1 MDIEAG
7 SAIYFAVIAQTTA
20 KNYLTIFFFHL
31 VASVTDEVGVVFIS
45 VLHLVCL
52 ACTSKEVKSQRS

>member
-7 SAIYFAVIAQTTA
+7 SAIYFAVIAQTTV
-20 KNYLTIFFFHL
+20 KNYLTIFFHL